1 MLDPAAQFDVNDIGI
16 YPLTFKSLLVTPAN
30 AVKSG
35 IYAFDIVSVNGVYNS
50 APIDGI
56 ADITIGDGYESR
68 LTVKVVN
75 GMIVAGEET
84 SALAVY
90 DLNGRLIAEGAGNT
104 VAAPATPGVYVVRAV
119 AGSAVKTAK
128 LIVR

>member
-1 MLDPAAQFDVNDIGI
+1 MSIPVAPPSSRYGHH
-16 YPLTFKSLLVTPAN
+16 TFRQL
-30 AVKSG
+30 
-35 IYAFDIVSVNGVYNS
+35 
-50 APIDGI
+50 
-56 ADITIGDGYESR
+56 TIGDGYESR